1 MIMGHGFWKLLQQ
14 GIQKLGLSA
23 DPLDERLG
31 IRPVWFLRILGRFA
45 GGLAVLV
52 SGVCGGRKFFLA
64 RFATHFYIGHG
75 YRYMMGIV

>member
-1 MIMGHGFWKLLQQ
+1 MIMGHGFWKTVQQ

-23 DPLDERLG
+23 DPLDKRLG
-31 IRPVWFLRILGRFA
+31 IRPVWFLRILLNT

-52 SGVCGGRKFFLA
+52 AIVRGGRKFFLA